1 MSELPDAREIV
12 LRKTRKAAP
21 PFHQHISRSKLLG
34 AACRSG
40 DTVIVYEVMSTDPE
54 GPVLVT
60 SDTVIRFE

>member
-21 PFHQHISRSKLLG
+21 PFHEHIARSKLRG
-34 AACRSG
+34 SACRTG
-40 DTVIVYEVMSTDPE
+40 DTVVVYEIISTDPD

-60 SDTVIRFE
+60 GDTVIRFE